1 MTPTPPLTPAS
12 TPTAPVILLTG
23 ATGGLGTALAQT
35 LAARG
40 TRLGITART
49 PDTLH
54 ALARRLAATGADVVP
69 LVCDAADPADAEA
82 ATGRLIAAYGRI
94 DALIANAGVE
104 GPVGPTWELPLD
116 DWWSAVRTNLLATAA
131 TAHTV
136 LPHMVRQRSGR
147 IVSVSSAAGHH
158 RWPTLSA
165 YSVSKAAGIKYI
177 ENIAYEARAHNIQA
191 FSLHPGLL
199 PTGLSTTA
207 LAAAPTSHWHERR
220 STWVRNQLADGHG
233 TPVHRA
239 VDAVIALLDGDADH
253 RSGSYL
259 TVEDVL
265 DTDTADQHLPDA
277 PTRPAG
283 TQHH

>member
-1 MTPTPPLTPAS
+1 MTPTTTAA
-12 TPTAPVILLTG
+12 PTGPVVLLTG
-23 ATGGLGTALAQT
+23 ATGGLGTALAQS

-49 PDTLH
+49 SDTLH
-54 ALARRLAATGADVVP
+54 ALAHRLAATGAEVVP
-69 LVCDAADPADAEA
+69 LVCDAADPAGAEE
-82 ATGRLIAAYGRI
+82 ATGQLIAAHGRI

-116 DWWSAVRTNLLATAA
+116 DWWSAVRANLLATAA

-136 LPHMVRQRSGR
+136 LPHMVRQGSGR
-147 IVSVSSAAGHH
+147 IVSISSAAGHH

-199 PTGLSTTA
+199 PIGLSTTA
-207 LAAAPTSHWHERR
+207 LAAAPVSPWHARR

-239 VDAVIALLDGDADH
+239 VDAVMALLDGAADH

-259 TVEDVL
+259 TVQDVL
-265 DTDTADQHLPDA
+265 DTDSADQHLPGA
-277 PTRPAG
+277 PTRPVG
-283 TQHH
+283 PRPH

>member
-1 MTPTPPLTPAS
+1 MTPTPS
-12 TPTAPVILLTG
+12 SPVVLLTG

-54 ALARRLAATGADVVP
+54 ALAHRLASTGAEVVP
-69 LVCDAADPADAEA
+69 LACDAADPVGTTA
-82 ATGRLIAAYGRI
+82 ATEQLVAAYGRI

-116 DWWSAVRTNLLATAA
+116 DWWSAVRTNILATTA

-147 IVSVSSAAGHH
+147 IVSISSAAGHH

-165 YSVSKAAGIKYI
+165 YSVSKAAAIKYI
-177 ENIAYEARAHNIQA
+177 ENIAHEAREHNIQA

-207 LAAAPTSHWHERR
+207 LTAPPATPWHARR

-239 VDAVIALLDGDADH
+239 VDA
-253 RSGSYL
+253 
-259 TVEDVL
+259 
-265 DTDTADQHLPDA
+265 
-277 PTRPAG
+277 
-283 TQHH
+283 